1 MATEPIYGDAPGP
14 RPEPR
19 WKERLAAAWS
29 GLRALIA
36 TRAELFREELAEKQ
50 ARLARGMVAL
60 TIAAV
65 FGLLASLLLTA
76 LIAVLLALL
85 FGRLWAGL
93 AVALVL
99 YLAVAG
105 LAARFGIKALSG
117 VRLFDFPATSE
128 EIRKDLAALRRSAAP
143 GERVTA
149 PRSSAGEP
157 MEDLEERFRE
167 GSE

>member
-1 MATEPIYGDAPGP
+1 MATEPIYGDAPIP
-14 RPEPR
+14 PPEPG

-36 TRAELFREELAEKQ
+36 TRAELFHEELAEKQ
-50 ARLARGMVAL
+50 ARLARGMTGLA
-60 TIAAV
+60 IATV

-93 AVALVL
+93 LAALVL
-99 YLAVAG
+99 YLGIAG
-105 LAARFGIKALSG
+105 LAARFGIKALSEM
-117 VRLFDFPATSE
+117 RLFDFPATRE
-128 EIRKDLAALRRSAAP
+128 EIRKDFAALRRSVAP
-143 GERVTA
+143 GERITA
-149 PRSSAGEP
+149 PRSSAGEAV
-157 MEDLEERFRE
+157 EDLEERFRE

>member
-1 MATEPIYGDAPGP
+1 MATEPIYGDAPVP
-14 RPEPR
+14 PPEPGWR
-19 WKERLAAAWS
+19 ERLAAAWS
-29 GLRALIA
+29 GLRALVA

-50 ARLARGMVAL
+50 ARIARGMAGL
-60 TIAAV
+60 GIAAV

-76 LIAVLLALL
+76 LIAVLLSLA

-93 AVALVL
+93 AAALVL

-117 VRLFDFPATSE
+117 LRLFDFPATRE
-128 EIRKDLAALRRSAAP
+128 EIRKDVAALRRSASP
-143 GERVTA
+143 GERVT
-149 PRSSAGEP
+149 SSRASPGEP
-157 MEDLEERFRE
+157 REDLEERFRE